1 MRALAKDSAA
11 PERWEGAIALSRL
24 VTVLRAITPSES
36 SCRTSTWVRKHCAT
50 RSAVFRVLSLV
61 GGNLGRCTQERPA
74 ENGKVQQWDS
84 ASRKSLFPIVNCNE
98 EQVNT
103 FVLSSIQLMA
113 TSRRVLIFAD
123 SDNTVIAAQSFN
135 RKLDWLKIR
144 DYLADP
150 SEGREI
156 IEMVIYVGLPPAR
169 ERFEEQRKTKEKFIY
184 WARSNGFLVVT
195 REGKAKGDEYESNV
209 DIVMAMDAV
218 ELALEMRP
226 DIVVLVTGDSD
237 FAYLAEKLRRRGMR
251 VEVASV
257 EQSLGNE
264 LKNAANSTVDLI
276 EIFDKFEPQNN
287 GQNHYRIGNTNL
299 FD

>member
-1 MRALAKDSAA
+1 
-11 PERWEGAIALSRL
+11 
-24 VTVLRAITPSES
+24 
-36 SCRTSTWVRKHCAT
+36 
-50 RSAVFRVLSLV
+50 
-61 GGNLGRCTQERPA
+61 
-74 ENGKVQQWDS
+74 
-84 ASRKSLFPIVNCNE
+84 
-98 EQVNT
+98 
-103 FVLSSIQLMA
+103 MA

-276 EIFDKFEPQNN
+276 EIFDNFERQNN